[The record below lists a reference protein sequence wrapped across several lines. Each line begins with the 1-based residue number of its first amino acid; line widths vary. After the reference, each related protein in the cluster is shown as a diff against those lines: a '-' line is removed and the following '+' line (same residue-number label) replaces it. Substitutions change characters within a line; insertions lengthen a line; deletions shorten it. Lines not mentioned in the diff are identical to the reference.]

1 MKFKFEKLDS
11 RTHGVFLADFLH
23 AIPDGENNAITTR
36 ELAHLFDVHPRI
48 VTATV
53 ARLRKMGVV
62 LCSSGAGYF
71 VPADDEELRHFVRQ
85 MHSRLREIKLATV
98 SAEKALARRE
108 AENHDAG

>member
-1 MKFKFEKLDS
+1 MKFKFEKMNDN
-11 RTHGVFLADFLH
+11 THGIFLADFLR
-23 AIPDGENNAITTR
+23 AIPDGEENAVTTR

-85 MHSRLREIKLATV
+85 MHSRLREIKLATI
-98 SAEKALARRE
+98 SAEKALQRRE
-108 AENHDAG
+108 AENNDAG